1 MPVASLKGTHVP
13 RSVMLRGMLLVLSV
27 SPDWHSCCLPR
38 LLLAPLHCAPCRDQ
52 FLPELLEV
60 AYGLLRMRYLSH
72 AWQLLQGAAS
82 WQAAE
87 AALYL
92 FTAVSLSVKTRV
104 LSDAGAAAGG
114 DENSSGGG
122 AAGAAAAAVA
132 ADRQQ
137 TQQLLAALFRQVC
150 SAEGGA
156 SMLGAH
162 PALAEAVCRL
172 VEHYSSWFG
181 KAGATGEGEEVP
193 LQGAFQLLLRALP
206 IPQVG
211 ACAAC
216 GPLPLPLAGCNI
228 LGVQSSGAASLAP
241 WRVSMACPR
250 SATQHNTAPPPP
262 SSLL

>member
-1 MPVASLKGTHVP
+1 MRMHSNDSGGRCSHG
-13 RSVMLRGMLLVLSV
+13 RHSV
-27 SPDWHSCCLPR
+27 SAAT
-38 LLLAPLHCAPCRDQ
+38 LLFGACSALMTVAVPSSLTRVPAACPFRCACRDQ
-52 FLPELLEV
+52 FLPELLDV

-92 FTAVSLSVKTRV
+92 LTAVSLSVKTCV

-114 DENSSGGG
+114 DENCNGSGAG
-122 AAGAAAAAVA
+122 AGAASAAAA
-132 ADRQQ
+132 EDRQQ

-150 SAEGGA
+150 SPEGGA

-162 PALAEAVCRL
+162 PALAEATCRL

-181 KAGATGEGEEVP
+181 KAAAGEDDVP
-193 LQGAFQLLLRALP
+193 LQSAFQLLLRALP

-211 ACAAC
+211 AHGCLCLHSSAIPGSADQKC
-216 GPLPLPLAGCNI
+216 LPLE
-228 LGVQSSGAASLAP
+228 
-241 WRVSMACPR
+241 
-250 SATQHNTAPPPP
+250 
-262 SSLL
+262 

>member
-1 MPVASLKGTHVP
+1 VP
-13 RSVMLRGMLLVLSV
+13 AACPFR
-27 SPDWHSCCLPR
+27 
-38 LLLAPLHCAPCRDQ
+38 CACRDQ
-52 FLPELLEV
+52 FLPELLDV

-92 FTAVSLSVKTRV
+92 LTAVSLSVKTCV

-114 DENSSGGG
+114 DENCNGSGAG
-122 AAGAAAAAVA
+122 AGAASAAAA
-132 ADRQQ
+132 EDRQQ

-150 SAEGGA
+150 SPEGGA

-162 PALAEAVCRL
+162 PALAEATCRL

-181 KAGATGEGEEVP
+181 KAAAGEDDVP
-193 LQGAFQLLLRALP
+193 LQSAFQLLLRALP

-211 ACAAC
+211 AHGCLCLHSSAIPGSADQKC
-216 GPLPLPLAGCNI
+216 LPLE
-228 LGVQSSGAASLAP
+228 
-241 WRVSMACPR
+241 
-250 SATQHNTAPPPP
+250 
-262 SSLL
+262 